1 MSELKV
7 VGTAVPRAEGSDKV
21 SGRTLYAADVNLP
34 GTLWAKILRS
44 PHSHARILNIDV
56 SKAQRIRGVKAI
68 LTGSEV
74 QGHLI
79 GKQIRDMPVLCWDR
93 VRFVG
98 DRVAAV
104 AAESVDAAQ
113 EAVNVID
120 VDYESLAAVF
130 DPLAAM
136 QLSAPRLHDDVT
148 VYDGG
153 PKDKLAPDLHNG
165 LTRLAY
171 KKGDVEKGF
180 READLVLEH
189 VFHIPG
195 RHQGYLEPHAALVA
209 IDPDGRIQVWISAKN
224 PFGVRSQLAKCLQ
237 LPEERIRIN
246 VVNVG
251 GEFGGKGDG
260 IDLPIAYF
268 LSQRTGRPVKIV
280 MTYAEE
286 LSASNPA
293 HPTVISVRSGVKRN
307 GRIVARKLRAVH
319 ASGAYGA
326 LKSNASLATWHYAG
340 GQYRIDNADIE
351 YLQIY
356 TNTVPGGYYRSPGA
370 VATAFAIDSH
380 TDLIAKELGMDAAEF
395 RMKNFLGEGEEDAV
409 GHRLYNVRFREVLQA
424 AMDAVGWKKAK
435 RRANVGRGIAL
446 SGRHISGG
454 DTGVVLT
461 AEPDGSF
468 TIVSPSVDQGSG
480 THTILRQLVAD
491 QMHVAIEQVRVIVG
505 DTDSAPRDGGM
516 RASRMTYV
524 AGQAIMQAC
533 ETLRKNL
540 LDQAARMLECGAEEI
555 EFDGGKFYL
564 RQDPGQQLA
573 LRRVVAQA
581 TEPLRVTV
589 YEDYPYPE
597 DISYICAQVAEVE
610 VDPETGSVQVRRV
623 VSAHDVGT
631 IINPITHQGQID
643 GATIMGLGQGVMEEL
658 VMDEGK
664 VTNNNLGDYKMPTI
678 RDIPEL
684 KTVLVKSTGGVG
696 PLDSKPIGEF
706 ANNGPPAAIANA
718 VADAVGVRLFELPV
732 KAEKIYQALKQR

>member
-44 PHSHARILNIDV
+44 PHPHARILNIDV

-68 LTGSEV
+68 LTGSQV

-130 DPLAAM
+130 DPLEAM

-209 IDPDGRIQVWISAKN
+209 IDADGRIQVWISAKN

-293 HPTVISVRSGVKRN
+293 HPTVITVRSGVKRD

-491 QMHVAIEQVRVIVG
+491 QMNVAIEQVRVIVG

-564 RQDPGQQLA
+564 RQDPGQQLT

-581 TEPLRVTV
+581 TEHLQVTV

-643 GATIMGLGQGVMEEL
+643 GATIMGMGQGVMEEL

-732 KAEKIYQALKQR
+732 KAEKIYQALKQK